1 MTNLEIAA
9 LILII
14 ILASLVFASFVKK
27 LVKKE
32 KINTIDVA
40 LPFSVFV
47 LGFLFVLA
55 LAFKQSIEAEEGQ
68 ITNWVQIFLTLG
80 LVLATGLTTLWAFRQ
95 AKANE
100 KMAKEMEEERLMASR
115 PVIIQKAVGKGLD
128 TEPDVLRSDYFS
140 HFEIYNAGN
149 GPAIE
154 LTIAVVTE
162 EKDSYIEARRE
173 TFMRAGDTPI
183 EFHPFNISAV
193 LEEKKTYYFACE
205 YQGILSRVGKET
217 WYQTW
222 LPFKVDKA
230 SKEGEVYVTAGK
242 LDFKEVT
249 EKDRI
254 DNLIRWS
261 KPS

>member
-1 MTNLEIAA
+1 MTVLDWTSVISLILLTILPVALYIVGLRKGFTRKLIA
-9 LILII
+9 LIVLCLGGLF
-14 ILASLVFASFVKK
+14 LAYLAHNLYKIEPADWVQIMLMFALVAVTVLS
-27 LVKKE
+27 
-32 KINTIDVA
+32 T
-40 LPFSVFV
+40 FS
-47 LGFLFVLA
+47 
-55 LAFKQSIEAEEGQ
+55 AFKQSNAS
-68 ITNWVQIFLTLG
+68 V
-80 LVLATGLTTLWAFRQ
+80 
-95 AKANE
+95 
-100 KMAKEMEEERLMASR
+100 KMAEEMEEERLMVSR

>member
-1 MTNLEIAA
+1 MIRWFGEIKAKIRRYKGWFMAAWLIAIVIA
-9 LILII
+9 LI
-14 ILASLVFASFVKK
+14 AYGVNKR
-27 LVKKE
+27 
-32 KINTIDVA
+32 
-40 LPFSVFV
+40 
-47 LGFLFVLA
+47 G
-55 LAFKQSIEAEEGQ
+55 SIEAGDVMQ
-68 ITNWVQIFLTLG
+68 IMILLA
-80 LVLATGLTTLWAFRQ
+80 LVVVTGAYAWSASRQ
-95 AKANE
+95 AGASA
-100 KMAKEMEEERLMASR
+100 KMAKEMEEERIMASR
-115 PVIIQKAVGKGLD
+115 PIIIERAVKEQRG
-128 TEPDVLRSDYFS
+128 VYFS
-140 HFEIYNAGN
+140 NFEIYNAGN

-162 EKDSYIEARRE
+162 EKDSYIEARRA